1 MRRGG
6 IGAAVLLCATA
17 LTAQSP
23 PDWTAAD
30 RAIRRLAPSA
40 LSSLPAAI
48 RADLTRRGCT
58 VPQTYMAKAPANAI
72 RGHFFGP
79 SSDDWAVLCSRN
91 RSSAILVYRQ
101 GQSSR
106 AAEFGHAADSGY
118 LQTIDAERTV
128 GFSRDIS
135 TASPEQIRKY
145 QDRLP
150 KPLLAAID
158 HDGIEDAFIEKASQV
173 RYFANGKWIVVP
185 GAD

>member
-1 MRRGG
+1 MRRGR

-17 LTAQSP
+17 LSAQSP
-23 PDWTAAD
+23 PDWAAAD
-30 RAIRRLAPSA
+30 RATRRLAPSA
-40 LSSLPAAI
+40 FPSLPAAI

-58 VPQTYMAKAPANAI
+58 VPQTYMAKAPANVI
-72 RGHFFGP
+72 RGHFFGTK
-79 SSDDWAVLCSRN
+79 SEDWAVLCSRQ
-91 RSSAILVYRQ
+91 RISAILVYRN
-101 GQSSR
+101 G
-106 AAEFGHAADSGY
+106 AATPAVELERDADAGY
-118 LQTIDAERTV
+118 LQTIDGTGTI

-158 HDGIEDAFIEKASQV
+158 HDGIEDAFIGKASQV
-173 RYFANGKWIVVP
+173 RYFTNGKWIVVP